1 MSFENTYV
9 KINWPVTLGLIEM
22 FLLLIML
29 LNDLDFLKNNPF
41 LEFIWYA
48 LMYYPPPIQT

>member
-29 LNDLDFLKNNPF
+29 LNDLDFLKK
-41 LEFIWYA
+41 
-48 LMYYPPPIQT
+48 